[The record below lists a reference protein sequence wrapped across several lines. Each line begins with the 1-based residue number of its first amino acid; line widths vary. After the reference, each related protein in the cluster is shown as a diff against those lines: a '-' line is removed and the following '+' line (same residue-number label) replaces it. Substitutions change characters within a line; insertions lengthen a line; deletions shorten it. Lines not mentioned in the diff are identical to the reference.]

1 MNWENQ
7 RTYDEKVQRD
17 LDTENYRDALES
29 LVLGYQHVLIGFC
42 TNMLGDADFAQEVA
56 QEIFLAAYKA
66 MPRFRQNASIR
77 TWLFAIARRQCLK
90 ALRDRAR
97 RRRLRR
103 DKEDVIATTVHREPP
118 PPLGEDPEAQL
129 QRVKQHLGH
138 LEQEERTV
146 LMMRYDTG
154 LPIADMA
161 TILGLSVATVRRR
174 LVRALQRLREVMHD
188 DA

>member
-1 MNWENQ
+1 MDWENQ
-7 RTYDEKVQRD
+7 RTYDEKVQRG
-17 LDTENYRDALES
+17 LNTNNYRDALEN
-29 LVLGYQHVLIGFC
+29 LVLGYQHVLVGFC

-56 QEIFLAAYKA
+56 QEIFLAAYNA
-66 MPRFRQNASIR
+66 MPRFRRHASIR

-90 ALRDRAR
+90 ALRDRTR
-97 RRRLRR
+97 RRRLRSDR
-103 DKEDVIATTVHREPP
+103 EDVIATTVHREPP
-118 PPLGEDPEAQL
+118 LPPGEEPEARFRL
-129 QRVKQHLGH
+129 VKQSLGR
-138 LEQEERTV
+138 LDQEDRTI

-174 LVRALQRLREVMHD
+174 LGRALQRLREVMHD